1 MRVAAAA
8 GSFRAKAI
16 AGTHTILMAL
26 DCDENKR
33 NGLLGFAF
41 KRETVG
47 QPGTDRFLDAQKVF
61 KSVVPDPKAL
71 RDPVDHTQP
80 KRFFTNEHPIQSFC
94 GTLTR

>member
-47 QPGTDRFLDAQKVF
+47 QPGTDRFLDAQKVL

-71 RDPVDHTQP
+71 
-80 KRFFTNEHPIQSFC
+80 
-94 GTLTR
+94 